1 MAITFNNSQAPQH
14 QYVLPLL
21 EKVMHVDSWKLDN
34 PNSTDFFDLNIVVQE
49 DIKVI
54 EGASDTI
61 ENTNTVELDSTP

>member
-34 PNSTDFFDLNIVVQE
+34 PNSTDFFAE
-49 DIKVI
+49 SI
-54 EGASDTI
+54 E
-61 ENTNTVELDSTP
+61 E